1 MELLESIFESEQNFC
16 RPSFS
21 QQLEKEFSRRGRWR
35 RAKTGDASRE
45 ETDGQVEKLPVR
57 QVPVCKGRVLLS
69 FGVAFEVV
77 TRQKKKE
84 ETESRSLCDFFAV
97 CKVTFIGLLNFKF
110 YYKLHTYSI

>member
-21 QQLEKEFSRRGRWR
+21 QQLEKEFSGRGRGR

-77 TRQKKKE
+77 TRQKKK
-84 ETESRSLCDFFAV
+84 RR
-97 CKVTFIGLLNFKF
+97 N
-110 YYKLHTYSI
+110 